1 VPAPTRAYRDLP
13 FCLDLLVGTAW
24 LMPRLRRSNCSG
36 PGYTRRRRG
45 KGFEYL
51 DAAGRR
57 VADPKVLERI
67 RALVIPPA
75 WQQVWICPTAN
86 GHIQATGVDARGR
99 TQYRYH
105 DQWRVMQ
112 DRQKFEHMLV
122 FGRVLPDLR
131 RRLEPMLAG
140 EDVADELGEQRVLA
154 CAVRLLDLGFF
165 RIGSDSYAE
174 ENQTYGLATLQKRHA
189 RVDGDTVTFDF
200 VAKGGKRRLQSLVDP
215 HVAEVV
221 DALKR
226 RRGGGSD
233 LLAYRRR
240 DGRRVHWVDVH
251 SDDINEFVRSIAGI
265 NCSAKDFRTWNATVL
280 AAVSL
285 AVGAGAT
292 SATAKRRIVSN
303 AMKEVAHYLGNTP
316 AVVRSSY
323 VDPRAVD
330 LYLNGETIAPA
341 LSRLADGVQFGQPST
356 QGAIEEAVLDL
367 LDPEGTTADVDRSG
381 PVAADL
387 LTA

>member
-1 VPAPTRAYRDLP
+1 
-13 FCLDLLVGTAW
+13 
-24 LMPRLRRSNCSG
+24 MPRLRRSNCSG

-51 DAAGRR
+51 DAAGQR
-57 VADPKVLERI
+57 VEDPKVLERI

-112 DRQKFEHMLV
+112 DRQKFDHMLV

-251 SDDINEFVRSIAGI
+251 SDDINEFVRSIAGV

-356 QGAIEEAVLDL
+356 QGAIEDAVLDL
-367 LDPEGTTADVDRSG
+367 LDPEGTTVDVDRPG